1 MITNREYES
10 RFTKFNIMVHL
21 IKEFMPAQQHKLTYE
36 DDKGIDVSVMFHS
49 PSSLDELEEQI
60 KQYFYDN
67 NITASAEA
75 DLIINYI

>member
-21 IKEFMPAQQHKLTYE
+21 IKEFKPGQQHKLTYE
-36 DDKGIDVSVMFHS
+36 DNNGIDVSTMFQS
-49 PSSLDELEEQI
+49 PSSLDELEVQI
-60 KQYFYDN
+60 KKHFEEN
-67 NITASAEA
+67 NIDSSEEA